1 MLCSLDGWE
10 ALDVS
15 LLASKLAEASD
26 YPLGP

>member
-15 LLASKLAEASD
+15 LLASPLAETSD
-26 YPLGP
+26 YPLGS